1 MALKEKDTK
10 PDKAYW
16 LWAEE
21 LEPKPEDRLFVP
33 VVIQGESK
41 DSISFTQSLQSTA
54 AKKTLE
60 DLDYV
65 WFTEFEILAET
76 TKALLIT
83 GKCGPK
89 ELEFTEVW
97 FPVSQCKYDVEAN
110 TLKVTKWIVQQKLI
124 KDGRD

>member
-16 LWAEE
+16 LWAEG

-33 VVIQGESK
+33 VVVGESK
-41 DSISFTQSLQSTA
+41 DSLQSPA

-60 DLDYV
+60 NLNYV

-76 TKALLIT
+76 NKALLIT

-89 ELEFTEVW
+89 GLEFTEVW
-97 FPVSQCKYDVEAN
+97 FPISQCEYDVEAN
-110 TLKVTKWIVQQKLI
+110 TLRVTNWIVQQKLT
-124 KDGRD
+124 KERRD